1 MVNKGNSGRRRIWPS
16 YLKAQMYCFFQWPKG
31 IAARPGGTDP
41 LLSWSKGGGLRPWW
55 MLRWDLGPASEH
67 AMLVSTAKMEV
78 SVTQS
83 CLIVC
88 DPVDCSPP
96 GSSVHGI
103 SFLGKNIG
111 VGSHSLLQG
120 ICPTQGSNPD
130 LLHYTQILYHLSHQ
144 ASPASMICLC
154 KRSAEP
160 PDVSCLPISA
170 C

>member
-1 MVNKGNSGRRRIWPS
+1 
-16 YLKAQMYCFFQWPKG
+16 
-31 IAARPGGTDP
+31 
-41 LLSWSKGGGLRPWW
+41 

-103 SFLGKNIG
+103 S
-111 VGSHSLLQG
+111 
-120 ICPTQGSNPD
+120 
-130 LLHYTQILYHLSHQ
+130 
-144 ASPASMICLC
+144 
-154 KRSAEP
+154 
-160 PDVSCLPISA
+160 
-170 C
+170 